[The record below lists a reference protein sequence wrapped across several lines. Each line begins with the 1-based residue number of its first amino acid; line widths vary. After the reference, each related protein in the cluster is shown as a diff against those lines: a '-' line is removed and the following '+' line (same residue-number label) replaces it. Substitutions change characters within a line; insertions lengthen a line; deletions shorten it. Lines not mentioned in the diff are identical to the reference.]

1 MSPPLL
7 IPLLLVKCSFH
18 DVDLTGL
25 LGEAVLTSQGL
36 GPQGKG
42 S

>member
-1 MSPPLL
+1 MSPSLL
-7 IPLLLVKCSFH
+7 IPLLLVKCSFY
-18 DVDLTGL
+18 DVGSTRG
-25 LGEAVLTSQGL
+25 LTSQGL